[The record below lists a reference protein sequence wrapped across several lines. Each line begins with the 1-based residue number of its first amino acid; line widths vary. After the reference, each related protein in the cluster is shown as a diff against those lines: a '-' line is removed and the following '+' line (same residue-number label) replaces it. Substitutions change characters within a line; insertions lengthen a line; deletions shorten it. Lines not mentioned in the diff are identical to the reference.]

1 MFDCGLNYTLPHFV
15 LNDIII
21 HHLVIEGNRIFG
33 YYVVRQLLLRNNN
46 EWFAGLC
53 SVTKPVVYGIPDTPK
68 HFFMLNRRIFLS
80 DQPWRGWA
88 VSLHRDRVVEFSHH
102 LVEFISVELGL
113 WVSSQ
118 NARRIKHLRLRIL
131 CAAWLHQSGELFVQ
145 SLRCLLELLITEF
158 VKGTC
163 LGWSLLRLD
172 RFRWISFCWRA
183 FRLSSLGWRIDGIGS
198 LWGRCTNLS
207 SWTCWT

>member
-1 MFDCGLNYTLPHFV
+1 M
-15 LNDIII
+15 

-33 YYVVRQLLLRNNN
+33 YHVVWQLLLRLNNK
-46 EWFAGLC
+46 WLAGLC
-53 SVTKPVVYGIPDTPK
+53 SVTKPVAYGIPDTPK

-118 NARRIKHLRLRIL
+118 NARRIKHLRLSVL
-131 CAAWLHQSGELFVQ
+131 FTPWLHQSGELFVQ

-158 VKGTC
+158 IQGTS

-172 RFRWISFCWRA
+172 RLRRISFWWRA
-183 FRLSSLGWRIDGIGS
+183 LRLSSLRWRIDRIGS

-207 SWTCWT
+207 SWAWRT